1 MEKRRHQRMEIN
13 NLDVDI
19 SDGLGFFSGSISDLS
34 RFGMKVSNISKRF
47 DENAKRISVVVTGKG
62 KNFKMKARPRWSVR
76 LPTSKMIGIEITN
89 APWDWTEFVMN
100 FEPARDDVWGDISI

>member
-19 SDGLGFFSGSISDLS
+19 SDGLGFFNGTISDLS
-34 RFGMKVSNISKRF
+34 RFGMKVNNISKRF
-47 DENAKRISVVVTGKG
+47 DDNAKRLSVVVTDKG

-76 LPTSKMIGIEITN
+76 LPMCKMIGIEITN
-89 APWDWTEFVMN
+89 APWGWTEFVIN
-100 FEPARDDVWGDISI
+100 FEPQRDDVWGDITI